1 MRISDWS
8 SDVCSSDLSARAILG
23 VIGQERVQVAMA
35 YTLPAPPANFRKID
49 SEIPGPS
56 TNGWRRRDTAQW
68 HGSGGHILMR
78 ICLRLLRPFV
88 GDGACG
94 NCRQL
99 LPGLCQLARQAL
111 LSDRKS
117 PRLNSSH

>member
-1 MRISDWS
+1 MSCKWTPKANNRVLFVS
-8 SDVCSSDLSARAILG
+8 STASGRAILG
-23 VIGQERVQVAMA
+23 VIGQERFQVARA

-78 ICLRLLRPFV
+78 ICLRLLGPLV

-94 NCRQL
+94 
-99 LPGLCQLARQAL
+99 
-111 LSDRKS
+111 DRTS
-117 PRLNSSH
+117 TRLNSSH